1 MLVRLLYA
9 SRIAPDAEETAIEA
23 ILQQSRANNP
33 RSGIT
38 GVLCHNGE
46 IFMQALEGGRN
57 AVSALYNRIAAD
69 PRHCDVILLSY
80 EEIAER
86 TFAGWTMGLVSLN
99 KISPCALLKYSERA
113 VLDPYSVSGEISMLL
128 LKDLIATAQI
138 VGRTTA

>member
-57 AVSALYNRIAAD
+57 AVS
-69 PRHCDVILLSY
+69 
-80 EEIAER
+80 ER
-86 TFAGWTMGLVSLN
+86 NIGKTDQRYFFRY
-99 KISPCALLKYSERA
+99 IYPPLLKLQQCS
-113 VLDPYSVSGEISMLL
+113 
-128 LKDLIATAQI
+128 
-138 VGRTTA
+138 